1 MEDGVIYMKHYE
13 KKDCNWADKLNTTH
27 TPKFGKEDKSCS
39 EESGA
44 GKTPVTIEVVCSE
57 IDLANGQK
65 VQVILDVAV
74 LDVRLKHV
82 PKTS

>member
-1 MEDGVIYMKHYE
+1 
-13 KKDCNWADKLNTTH
+13 
-27 TPKFGKEDKSCS
+27 
-39 EESGA
+39 
-44 GKTPVTIEVVCSE
+44 VTIEVVCSE